1 MKDNFLNKQSKYW
14 DSYTK
19 EIDTIDLLN
28 IPRAEKI
35 ELSFLL
41 EVLKNPKNKKI
52 LDLGCGTG
60 KFGLKLARMSNKV
73 VGIDISQNS
82 IDVANRTAKKY
93 QIRTFKGIV
102 DNFKKTKF
110 KNHFD
115 YVLAVNMIHH
125 TNDADIILKNIN
137 NCLKKDGVLVV
148 FEVNP
153 FNLLYIPFLISCGQ
167 IKSHLTKEFLR
178 SNIYSLQK
186 LLKENGFKVISVRK
200 WCLLPTMLYNYSL
213 IFKKINETLNKI
225 PVINFFSAFHV
236 LSCSKK
242 IV

>member
-1 MKDNFLNKQSKYW
+1 MKENFLKKQEKYW

-19 EIDTIDLLN
+19 SIDTIDLLN

-41 EVLKNPKNKKI
+41 KVLKNPKNKKI

-60 KFGLKLARMSNKV
+60 KFGLKLARMSNEV

-82 IDVANRTAKKY
+82 IDIANRTAEKY

-102 DNFKKTKF
+102 DNFKKTKY
-110 KNHFD
+110 KNYFD

-125 TNDADIILKNIN
+125 TNDVDVILKNIK
-137 NCLKKDGVLVV
+137 NCLKKDGFFIV

-153 FNLLYIPFLISCGQ
+153 FNPLYIPFLISCGQ
-167 IKSHLTKEFLR
+167 IKSHLTKEFIR
-178 SNIYSLQK
+178 SNIYSLKK
-186 LLKENGFKVISVRK
+186 LLRKNGFKVISTRK

-213 IFKKINETLNKI
+213 VFKKINETLNKI
-225 PVINFFSAFHV
+225 PIINFFSAFHV

-242 IV
+242 TV